1 MLNCAW
7 KPNRLELLEC
17 LDDKPEEKK
26 IYINALITLALKTQ
40 FEDKFDN
47 EDIEMKK
54 TWYKE
59 WGQNRQNDF

>member
-1 MLNCAW
+1 MLKMSDSDSYESSFCV
-7 KPNRLELLEC
+7 LLFQ
-17 LDDKPEEKK
+17 
-26 IYINALITLALKTQ
+26 NALTTLAKVSDALKTQ